1 MAFEAYDDYEQNERV
16 LKWIRANGVPVVV
29 GLIIG
34 LVAIFGWQRWRA
46 HQESN
51 QSAAAQLYQQV
62 QVATASGN
70 SAAATKDTD
79 ELMKTYPKSAYAVF
93 AASDR
98 AVQEVQAK
106 QLDKAQ
112 VSLQWASEHAKEK
125 SLKSLVELRIARV
138 ELAQGNG
145 AKALTTLD
153 AIPKDNYKG
162 LVLELRG
169 DVLVKLGRSDDARKA
184 YQTALSTLSET
195 APQRGALQMKLDD
208 LAVAGKQGA

>member
-16 LKWIRANGVPVVV
+16 QKWLRENGVPVVV
-29 GLIIG
+29 GLVIG
-34 LVAIFGWQRWRA
+34 LVAIFGWQQWRA
-46 HQESN
+46 HQDRD
-51 QSAAAQLYQQV
+51 QAAAAQLYHQV
-62 QVATASGN
+62 QLATAAGKN
-70 SAAATKDTD
+70 TD
-79 ELMKTYPKSAYAVF
+79 ALQNTDKLMKDYPKSAYAVF

-98 AVQEVQAK
+98 AVRDVQSK

-112 VSLQWASEHAKEK
+112 VSLQWASAHAQEK
-125 SLKSLVELRIARV
+125 PLKALIQLRMAEV
-138 ELAQGNG
+138 ELAQNNA
-145 AKALTTLD
+145 AKALTTLE
-153 AIPKDNYKG
+153 AIPKDDFQG

-184 YQTALSTLSET
+184 YATALSTLSET